1 MNTFLKS
8 IQNRRSIYNISNA
21 SALSVAQLQELV
33 ETAVTH
39 VPSAFNSQTS
49 RVILL
54 TGKSHKK
61 LWDIALNTLKT
72 VVPAANFK
80 PTQEKIASFAAGY
93 GTILYF
99 EEQDTIQSLQQQ
111 FALYADNFPVWSQQ
125 SAGMLQLAVW
135 TALEQE
141 GLGASL
147 QHYNPLIDIPVAEAF
162 DVPASWKLI
171 AQMPFGKPGAPAG
184 EKTFLPVAQ
193 RVHVLD

>member
-8 IQNRRSIYNISNA
+8 IQTRRSIYDISGT
-21 SALSVAQLQELV
+21 SPLTDAQLRELV
-33 ETAVTH
+33 ETAVNH

-54 TGKSHKK
+54 TGESHKK
-61 LWDIALNTLKT
+61 LWNITLNTLKAI
-72 VVPAANFK
+72 VPPANFQ
-80 PTQEKIASFAAGY
+80 PTSDKLASFAAGY

-99 EEQDTIQSLQQQ
+99 EEQDTIKALQTQ
-111 FALYADNFPVWSQQ
+111 FPTYADNFPIWSQQ

-135 TALEQE
+135 TALELE

-147 QHYNPLIDIPVAEAF
+147 QHYSPLIDAATAEAF

-171 AQMPFGKPGAPAG
+171 AQMPFGCPGAPAG
-184 EKTFLPVAQ
+184 EKTFLPIEQ
-193 RVHVLD
+193 RVRVLA